1 MDKPVQNTDGSTDL
15 YFGPDAPK
23 GKVQELAE
31 DRAEQGLFRDH
42 SALWPDGNVLRSVM
56 EAGRHREGELSGE
69 AAHDPPCQSS
79 TRRRA
84 VAQRGRAVRA
94 RPDSGARPEGVG
106 RQGPAELGTS
116 SRAKAPTSFVS
127 AMGYLFHTSSVSPSL
142 SLVCLS

>member
-1 MDKPVQNTDGSTDL
+1 
-15 YFGPDAPK
+15 
-23 GKVQELAE
+23 
-31 DRAEQGLFRDH
+31 
-42 SALWPDGNVLRSVM
+42 M

-106 RQGPAELGTS
+106 RQGPAENPQTGHEFSGEGADIIRQCDGLPLPHVI
-116 SRAKAPTSFVS
+116 RQPFVVV
-127 AMGYLFHTSSVSPSL
+127 GLFEL
-142 SLVCLS
+142 SKGVLMLHHIAS